1 MLRGG
6 KMNCTKIP
14 CLSFLFHQAGKLII
28 FVNLQRL
35 NFSLSFCSSQVQMI
49 SNELTFTNVRFQ
61 EDGVYQCVAENNVD
75 MIVSYTWV
83 NVIGNY

>member
-1 MLRGG
+1 M
-6 KMNCTKIP
+6 
-14 CLSFLFHQAGKLII
+14 
-28 FVNLQRL
+28 
-35 NFSLSFCSSQVQMI
+35 SFCSSQVQMNL
-49 SNELTFTNVRFQ
+49 NELTFTNVRFQ

>member
-1 MLRGG
+1 MH
-6 KMNCTKIP
+6 KN
-14 CLSFLFHQAGKLII
+14 SFFKFNVPSSWQTDYFCYPAKAKFF
-28 FVNLQRL
+28 FV
-35 NFSLSFCSSQVQMI
+35 SFCSSQVQMT

-61 EDGVYQCVAENNVD
+61 EDGVYQCVVENNVD